1 MPVQKAKAPASAL
14 GAAIKTHAKD
24 ETVVRQDFGDLPN
37 GMSGIARLVAARRQE
52 FKSGD
57 NKGQQHIY
65 LEGRVVEPE
74 KAVRTT
80 RAWKG
85 GKVVD
90 VSSTEERVKGRI
102 VNQMLPLC
110 ATGKEGTEQFKDIN
124 ENVGIALNEL
134 RTLGYE
140 TAVLD
145 ECDPAEAENVLD
157 SILQQ
162 MAADGP
168 HFKFRTTDLKPSATR
183 PGTPRVF
190 VNWLGATELEG
201 GTPSGPDT
209 SAVEA
214 EAPRAAPSKNGSKV
228 AAPAPAPEPEEEAED
243 LDALAEAADAN
254 DGTDDCVAAGTRL
267 MELALAAGCEEEAVS
282 GAESWAQ
289 VVEWIR
295 AGEEGGEAAEPEAE
309 PWKPVKGNN
318 VYYRAIN
325 KATGRK
331 AKFQCEIVKVDS
343 RKKTM
348 DLQNL
353 DNKRLAPYKD
363 VAWDNE
369 DLIIE
374 E

>member
-74 KAVRTT
+74 KAVRTV

-90 VSSTEERVKGRI
+90 VSATEERVKGRI

-110 ATGKEGTEQFKDIN
+110 GTGKEGTEQFKDIN
-124 ENVGIALNEL
+124 ENVAIALNEL

-145 ECDPAEAENVLD
+145 DCDPAEAENVLD

-190 VNWLGATELEG
+190 VNWLGATEMEG
-201 GTPSGPDT
+201 GAPTGPDT

-214 EAPRAAPSKNGSKV
+214 EAPKAAPSKNGSKP
-228 AAPAPAPEPEEEAED
+228 AAPAPEPEEEAED

-295 AGEEGGEAAEPEAE
+295 NSDGDNPEANAPAEE

-331 AKFQCEIVKVDS
+331 AKFQCEIVKVDA

-363 VAWDNE
+363 VSWESE
-369 DLIIE
+369 DLIVE